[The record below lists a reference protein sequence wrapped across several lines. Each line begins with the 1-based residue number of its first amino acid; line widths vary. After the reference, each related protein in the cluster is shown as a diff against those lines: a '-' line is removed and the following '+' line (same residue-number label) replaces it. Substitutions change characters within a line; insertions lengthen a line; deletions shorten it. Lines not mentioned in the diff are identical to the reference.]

1 MGPAGWRRPVKN
13 MEVMLYPLKF
23 KPILKSQIWGGDR
36 LVKAGKRLPAKLS
49 AAAGSIGESW
59 EISGVEGDVSVVSN
73 GFLKSNNLEEITEVY
88 MGDLVGEKVYDTYG
102 LEFPVLVK
110 FIDAHDVL
118 SVQVHPDDGL
128 TRERHGSRGKT
139 EMWYVADCEPGA
151 YLYVGFNRPVTRD
164 EYLRA
169 VSEGTLTDLL
179 MRYEVRKGD
188 AYYIPA
194 GTVHAI
200 GPGLLIAEI
209 QETSDITYRIS
220 DWGRLGRDGK
230 PRQLHTAEATDAIDF
245 NYGKEYFRPAVAA
258 PGSVK
263 EIVSTPFFTT
273 NVIEVDGE
281 VRRDYASLDSFVA
294 YICTDGALR
303 ADTDGGSEKLAAL
316 ESLLLPAE
324 IDEAVLSGKGT
335 LLEVYMV

>member
-1 MGPAGWRRPVKN
+1 M
-13 MEVMLYPLKF
+13 
-23 KPILKSQIWGGDR
+23 
-36 LVKAGKRLPAKLS
+36 
-49 AAAGSIGESW
+49 
-59 EISGVEGDVSVVSN
+59 
-73 GFLKSNNLEEITEVY
+73 
-88 MGDLVGEKVYDTYG
+88 
-102 LEFPVLVK
+102 
-110 FIDAHDVL
+110 
-118 SVQVHPDDGL
+118 
-128 TRERHGSRGKT
+128 
-139 EMWYVADCEPGA
+139 
-151 YLYVGFNRPVTRD
+151 
-164 EYLRA
+164 
-169 VSEGTLTDLL
+169 TDLL

>member
-1 MGPAGWRRPVKN
+1 MCCRC
-13 MEVMLYPLKF
+13 
-23 KPILKSQIWGGDR
+23 
-36 LVKAGKRLPAKLS
+36 
-49 AAAGSIGESW
+49 
-59 EISGVEGDVSVVSN
+59 
-73 GFLKSNNLEEITEVY
+73 
-88 MGDLVGEKVYDTYG
+88 
-102 LEFPVLVK
+102 
-110 FIDAHDVL
+110 
-118 SVQVHPDDGL
+118 QVHPDDGL
-128 TRERHGSRGKT
+128 ARERHGSRGKT

>member
-1 MGPAGWRRPVKN
+1 
-13 MEVMLYPLKF
+13 
-23 KPILKSQIWGGDR
+23 
-36 LVKAGKRLPAKLS
+36 
-49 AAAGSIGESW
+49 
-59 EISGVEGDVSVVSN
+59 
-73 GFLKSNNLEEITEVY
+73 
-88 MGDLVGEKVYDTYG
+88 
-102 LEFPVLVK
+102 
-110 FIDAHDVL
+110 
-118 SVQVHPDDGL
+118 
-128 TRERHGSRGKT
+128 
-139 EMWYVADCEPGA
+139 
-151 YLYVGFNRPVTRD
+151 
-164 EYLRA
+164 
-169 VSEGTLTDLL
+169 

-294 YICTDGALR
+294 YICTFGRIPMGAAKSLR
-303 ADTDGGSEKLAAL
+303 
-316 ESLLLPAE
+316 
-324 IDEAVLSGKGT
+324 LSRAFCFRPK
-335 LLEVYMV
+335 